1 MNNMLL
7 VAQTTMQSDSN
18 TENSDGR
25 KKSFNK
31 TLKMNDNKE
40 AKFFHML
47 SGDTNKSLNIY
58 MTFQPADSVKLVS
71 IHSTLRDFREFEK

>member
-1 MNNMLL
+1 
-7 VAQTTMQSDSN
+7 
-18 TENSDGR
+18 
-25 KKSFNK
+25 
-31 TLKMNDNKE
+31 MNDNKE
-40 AKFFHML
+40 GKFFHML